1 MVLDFH
7 SGQSLV
13 ISSSGPAARVVAD
26 AMGVFDYNPE
36 VRVYQQR
43 HNQSIVD
50 DYRYLSQSNKSS
62 RWLVANVPG
71 IGSGWLGNRN
81 TSSSVPASG
90 WQYWDNGIW
99 AEDSSI
105 TIRAGDIDPCPS
117 VTIKVTGAAH
127 DKWPTCCEGTFVF
140 NNTWVWGRPVYY
152 RKDGHMLYMN
162 GSDDNNSGFW
172 NIGPKY
178 GEYWMY
184 STNGPLHPTDAIF
197 WKYWDGET
205 DRAAQVEI
213 VPATNEGETD
223 TNDDQDQID
232 PVTNETPVSDLSP
245 GMFYTFHATCL
256 NVTC

>member
-1 MVLDFH
+1 MFFGYFPFSILIKTFLLEFKEGH
-7 SGQSLV
+7 SLV
-13 ISSSGPAARVVAD
+13 ISSSGPAARVQAD

-81 TSSSVPASG
+81 TSSSVPTSG

-127 DKWPTCCEGTFVF
+127 DKWPTCCEGRFVF

-152 RKDGHMLYMN
+152 NPEGFMIYMDG
-162 GSDDNNSGFW
+162 SGKW
-172 NIGPKY
+172 IVGEEYGKY
-178 GEYWMY
+178 WFK
-184 STNGPLHPTDAIF
+184 SLDGPLLPTDVTF
-197 WKYWDGET
+197 WDYRDGT
-205 DRAAQVEI
+205 ADRAAQVQVVCNANNNYE
-213 VPATNEGETD
+213 
-223 TNDDQDQID
+223 
-232 PVTNETPVSDLSP
+232 
-245 GMFYTFHATCL
+245 
-256 NVTC
+256 